1 MQATI
6 ALLLDTA
13 NFTLALLLVTLGL
26 VVIFGLMNVINMAHG
41 EFFLIGAYVVVAVSN
56 ATGSFWL
63 GLLLAPLVLAVVGLL
78 VEWLIIRHI
87 YHRFIDTILATW
99 GLSLVIK
106 QGVVVLFGPGAQSV
120 PNPLPTAVDVFG
132 VQYPAYRLFIM
143 ALAAAL
149 ALATYYLFF
158 RTKLGLQIR
167 GVIANRAMAASLG
180 INTRRM
186 DRATFAVGSA
196 LAGFAGAVMA
206 PIMSVDPQM
215 GVGFLIPSFL
225 SVLVGGVNS
234 LVGALIGS
242 GVIGGAT
249 TIFSAGISQAD
260 AQILVFLLA
269 MIIIR
274 FLPSGIIGGR
284 K

>member
-1 MQATI
+1 MEATI

-63 GLLLAPLVLAVVGLL
+63 GLLLAPAVLAVVGLL

-120 PNPLPTAVDVFG
+120 PNPIPAAVDVFR

-143 ALAAAL
+143 ALSAAL
-149 ALATYYLFF
+149 IEEVAATKVSGEEDRYSHTDLWDFQANVDGAKKIVDLLRPLVVKEDKALAEKIDANFATVDQTLAKYKLKDGGFETYDKLSEAD
-158 RTKLGLQIR
+158 RKALAAMITTLAEDLSKLRGVLGL
-167 GVIANRAMAASLG
+167 G
-180 INTRRM
+180 
-186 DRATFAVGSA
+186 
-196 LAGFAGAVMA
+196 
-206 PIMSVDPQM
+206 
-215 GVGFLIPSFL
+215 
-225 SVLVGGVNS
+225 
-234 LVGALIGS
+234 
-242 GVIGGAT
+242 
-249 TIFSAGISQAD
+249 
-260 AQILVFLLA
+260 
-269 MIIIR
+269 
-274 FLPSGIIGGR
+274 
-284 K
+284 